1 MFLFSWSPLFLLWCL
16 ALTLVPTVIYME
28 ILLVFWPQEKYLYF
42 FFHTI
47 AFLNSREN
55 QRITQWTY
63 VLS

>member
-16 ALTLVPTVIYME
+16 ALTIVPTVIYME
-28 ILLVFWPQEKYLYF
+28 IFFGLKKSF
-42 FFHTI
+42 FFLHLI

-63 VLS
+63 LFS